1 MFETFDNRV
10 ALWATLEMQ
19 TALSVGSRLSLE
31 PTGTDLPVV
40 KGPDG
45 VPFIPGSS
53 IKGVVR
59 SLAERILRT
68 WNRQPDFW
76 ACDPFDA
83 PCVSA
88 GRKDELMRE
97 AEVENPNRVEE
108 TFSEKVWVESC
119 TACRLF
125 GSPWFAG
132 RIAFKDAFLQN
143 GDDLPVVTQIRDGV
157 GIDRD
162 LGAART
168 GVKYDFEIVVPGA
181 RFGLEILAENVD
193 DWELGF
199 LLSVLRFWEEGHLA
213 LGGKVTRGPGWGR
226 LKDLRSERVDQSN
239 LMAYLTGGQPAQ
251 ERPDRYLQAFQDFV
265 NQHLGNGEG

>member
-1 MFETFDNRV
+1 MSTFAQFENQT
-10 ALWATLEMQ
+10 LIQATLEMQ

-45 VPFIPGSS
+45 APFIPGSS

-68 WNRQPDFW
+68 WNRRPEFW
-76 ACDPFDA
+76 ACDPFDD

-88 GRKDELMRE
+88 DRKEALMRE
-97 AEVENPNRVEE
+97 AERESPNQVEQ
-108 TFSEKVWVESC
+108 TFSEKVWGETC
-119 TACRLF
+119 TTCRLF

-132 RIAFKDAFLQN
+132 RVAFKDAFLLN

-168 GVKYDFEIVVPGA
+168 GVKYDFEVVVPGT
-181 RFGLEILAENVD
+181 RFGLEILVENVD

-199 LLSVLRFWEEGHLA
+199 LLTVLRLWEDGNLA
-213 LGGKVTRGPGWGR
+213 LGGKVTRGPGWGKLVGIKLYQVDKENLLDYLLQGKR
-226 LKDLRSERVDQSN
+226 TEKAVDEYISAFRERVEEA
-239 LMAYLTGGQPAQ
+239 L
-251 ERPDRYLQAFQDFV
+251 R
-265 NQHLGNGEG
+265 